1 MGGGRTVGSPQPSDV
16 AIAFQVSREVSVD
29 PYDGFDEFV
38 AARSAALSRT
48 AFLLTGDHH
57 LAQDLL
63 QVALSRVADRWRRLR
78 DGAPDAYARRIMV
91 NELTS
96 WRRRRRYHERPVE
109 AVAEDPAPED
119 WPSAVIRRV
128 VIGRALARLT
138 PKQRAVLVLRF
149 YEDLSEAATAEAL
162 GCSLGT
168 VKSQTHQAL
177 SRLRVVAPELADFA
191 ASRGR

>member
-1 MGGGRTVGSPQPSDV
+1 M
-16 AIAFQVSREVSVD
+16 D
-29 PYDGFDEFV
+29 PYDGFDDFV
-38 AARSAALSRT
+38 VARRVPLSRV

-63 QVALSRVADRWRRLR
+63 QVALSRVASHWRRLR
-78 DGAPDAYARRIMV
+78 DGAPEAYARRIMV

-96 WRRRRRYHERPVE
+96 WRRRRRYHERPVDKVDDG
-109 AVAEDPAPED
+109 ALPGDL
-119 WPSAVIRRV
+119 SASVVRRV
-128 VIGRALARLT
+128 VVGHALAQLT

-162 GCSLGT
+162 GCSVGT

-177 SRLRVVAPELADFA
+177 ARLRTLAPELADLVREPSEV
-191 ASRGR
+191 AS